1 MIHKM
6 MQYAIMFQDA
16 DVSMRNYFS
25 EMINLKIDY
34 SIIKLIKNIFF
45 NKTNF
50 LRKKYSIEQI
60 FDIKIYLI

>member
-1 MIHKM
+1 MIHKI

-45 NKTNF
+45 
-50 LRKKYSIEQI
+50 
-60 FDIKIYLI
+60 